1 MTSGRFQTLETR
13 VKDLRRLLLP
23 AKFDPTGTYADAE
36 RVSTRAVS
44 FRVLV
49 HAEIEA
55 YLEDRV
61 LEIIKTAKAAWETDR
76 HVSVVTIHL
85 LGFSGVNM
93 DRPPETLTT
102 TEANKMKDWHTKVVI
117 DDRFSVCATDLYR
130 RISKENHGIK
140 EKHILAMFIP
150 VGFDMAKCDDAFL
163 QAMNAFGD
171 DRGLVAHTSGVVRQ
185 AVDPRDEYNRVM
197 ALTKAL
203 ELIDTELDRLLAA
216 ATPPP

>member
-1 MTSGRFQTLETR
+1 MLDGRVTE
-13 VKDLRRLLLP
+13 LRRLLLP

-44 FRVLV
+44 FRVLI

-61 LEIIKTAKAAWETDR
+61 LEIIKTAKVAWEKDR
-76 HVSVVTIHL
+76 HVSAVTIHI

-93 DRPPETLTT
+93 DRPPETLATN
-102 TEANKMKDWHTKVVI
+102 EANRSKDWHTKVVI
-117 DDRFSVCATDLYR
+117 DDRFSVCASDLYR

-140 EKHILAMFIP
+140 EKHIMAMFIP
-150 VGFDMAKCDDAFL
+150 VGFDMSKCDDAFL

-185 AVDPRDEYNRVM
+185 AVDPRDEFKRVVG
-197 ALTKAL
+197 LTTAL
-203 ELIDTELDRLLAA
+203 EVIDAELDRLLTSAKSE
-216 ATPPP
+216 P